1 MKKII
6 YTVISLF
13 LMVSCGQKSNNSK
26 NELEGKV
33 TINTESFY
41 KIISEKEEVIPKFDI
56 NKCNIVVELAKKMSM
71 DELKKIA
78 KNLKKTR
85 KSYDKLWISFYLTD
99 TSLDGIAWAIANFT
113 PDLKVEIVGNTESE
127 EKELKKNAG
136 NVDGKIIGKFYED
149 QYIDGTCT
157 VYEKDGN
164 TFLKIS
170 FNDGSSSIT
179 ELKTKDLKNGIR
191 LEDKEGNPN
200 GEYYILNKNGNLEFY
215 DSEEVKM
222 FTTARKID

>member
-1 MKKII
+1 MKIII

-33 TINTESFY
+33 SINMESFY
-41 KIISEKEEVIPKFDI
+41 KIISEKEEVIPNFDI
-56 NKCNIVVELAKKMSM
+56 NKCNIVVELTKKMSM

-78 KNLKKTR
+78 NNLKKTR

-99 TSLDGIAWAIANFT
+99 MSLDGVAWAIANFT
-113 PDLKVEIVGNTESE
+113 PDLKVEIVGTTESE
-127 EKELKKNAG
+127 EKEQKKNAE
-136 NVDGKIIGKFYED
+136 NVDGKIIGKFYEN
-149 QYIDGTCT
+149 QYLSATCT

-164 TFLKIS
+164 TFLKMS

-179 ELKTKDLKNGIR
+179 ELKTKELKNGIR
-191 LEDKEGNPN
+191 LEDKEGNPH
-200 GEYYILNKNGNLEFY
+200 GEYYILNKNGELEFY
-215 DSEEVKM
+215 NSENKM
-222 FTTARKID
+222 FTTARKIE

>member
-6 YTVISLF
+6 YTLVSLF

-26 NELEGKV
+26 NELDEKV
-33 TINTESFY
+33 TINMESFY
-41 KIISEKEEVIPKFDI
+41 KIISEEEEVIPKFNI
-56 NKCNIVVELAKKMSM
+56 NKCNIVLELTKKMSM

-78 KNLKKTR
+78 KDLKKTR
-85 KSYDKLWISFYLTD
+85 KSYDKLWIKFYLTD
-99 TSLDGIAWAIANFT
+99 TSLDGMVWASANFT
-113 PDLKVEIVGNTESE
+113 PDLKVEIDGNTESE
-127 EKELKKNAG
+127 EKKLKKNAV

-149 QYIDGTCT
+149 QYIHGTCT

-179 ELKTKDLKNGIR
+179 ELKIKNLENGIR

-200 GEYYILNKNGNLEFY
+200 GEYYILNKNGDLEFY

-222 FTTARKID
+222 FTTARKIE